1 MEKRFEEKKNINGEV
16 VLSDTEVEVV
26 KGEIISEPTTEMIE
40 KKEKPKF
47 MEVDFDNPSTML
59 IYGDEP
65 KKAIAAILENT
76 ARLADD
82 REELQVDKETLES
95 LTTFGET
102 LDESEE
108 EKKKKYTPAIKGVRG
123 FLTKLGVKRFEEQ
136 ERKKSYKVQYEDYC
150 SKIESICTAIE
161 SQKQTSLANIELRSC
176 IVKEMTPYLDLLEKI
191 IQEGKAKKFVFDNE
205 TESLRKL
212 EPTKENLDLIGY
224 REQLSEFFNGKLTEL
239 EKVLVAYRDQV
250 QMYRVQQ
257 ITDFEIVKGHETFL
271 KDTSPILKAQGSVM
285 VLNHQQKSEL
295 AEIKMVNDF
304 ANLAIANNSNQLVE
318 NAESAVELS
327 LNNGIS
333 VETLTKLDDAIRRGV
348 EIYVQGKEQKKAIVE
363 ETQQALQ
370 QLGASIDEY
379 QNELLRLIDDEQV
392 IRTLGTSS
400 ATTTISKRFIKGK
413 GYGSKRS

>member
-1 MEKRFEEKKNINGEV
+1 MEKRLEEEKRISGEV
-16 VLSDTEVEVV
+16 LLSDTEVEVV
-26 KGEIISEPTTEMIE
+26 KGEVIAKPTTEIIE
-40 KKEKPKF
+40 KKEQPKF

-59 IYGDEP
+59 TYGDEA
-65 KKAIAAILENT
+65 KDAISAILENT

-82 REELQVDKETLES
+82 REELQVDQEMLES

-108 EKKKKYTPAIKGVRG
+108 ARKKKYSPAIKGVRG

-136 ERKKSYKVQYEDYC
+136 ERKKSYKLQYEDYC
-150 SKIESICTAIE
+150 SKVECICQAIE

-176 IVKEMTPYLDLLEKI
+176 IVREMTPYIELLETI
-191 IQEGKAKKFVFDNE
+191 IQEGKARKFVFDNE
-205 TESLRKL
+205 TEQLRKL
-212 EPTKENLDLIGY
+212 EPTKENMDLIDY
-224 REQLSEFFNGKLTEL
+224 RNQLSEFFNGKLTEL
-239 EKVLVAYRDQV
+239 EKVLIAYRDQV

-285 VLNHQQKSEL
+285 VLNHQQKAEL
-295 AEIKMVNDF
+295 AEIKKVNDI
-304 ANLAIANNSNQLVE
+304 ANIAIANNSGQLVE
-318 NAESAVELS
+318 NAEAAVELS
-327 LNNGIS
+327 LTGGIT

-348 EIYVQGKEQKKAIVE
+348 EIYVQGKEQKKVIVE

-370 QLGASIDEY
+370 QLGASIDSY

-392 IRTLGTSS
+392 IKTLGTSS
-400 ATTTISKRFIKGK
+400 ATTTISKRFVKGI

>member
-1 MEKRFEEKKNINGEV
+1 MEKRFEEKKNNNGEV
-16 VLSDTEVEVV
+16 VPSDTEVEVV
-26 KGEIISEPTTEMIE
+26 KGEIIEQPTTEIIE

-108 EKKKKYTPAIKGVRG
+108 ARKKKYTPAIKGVRG
-123 FLTKLGVKRFEEQ
+123 FLTKLGVKRFEEL
-136 ERKKSYKVQYEDYC
+136 ERKKSYKAQYEDYC

-176 IVKEMTPYLDLLEKI
+176 IVKEMSPYLDLLETI

-212 EPTKENLDLIGY
+212 EPTKENIDLIGY

>member
-65 KKAIAAILENT
+65 KKAIATILENT

-108 EKKKKYTPAIKGVRG
+108 ARKKKYTPAIKGVRG

-176 IVKEMTPYLDLLEKI
+176 IVKEMTPYLDLLETI

>member
-26 KGEIISEPTTEMIE
+26 KGEINSEPTTEMIE

-65 KKAIAAILENT
+65 KKAIATILENT

-108 EKKKKYTPAIKGVRG
+108 ARKKKYTPAIKGVRG

-176 IVKEMTPYLDLLEKI
+176 IVKEMTPYLDLLETI

-392 IRTLGTSS
+392 IRTLGTSN

>member
-40 KKEKPKF
+40 KKEKTKF

-65 KKAIAAILENT
+65 KKAIAKILENT

-108 EKKKKYTPAIKGVRG
+108 ARKKKYTPAIKGVRG

-176 IVKEMTPYLDLLEKI
+176 IVKEMTPYLDLLETI

-212 EPTKENLDLIGY
+212 EPTKENLDLIDY

-400 ATTTISKRFIKGK
+400 DTTTISKRFIKGK

>member
-26 KGEIISEPTTEMIE
+26 KGEIISEPTTEKIE

-108 EKKKKYTPAIKGVRG
+108 ARKKKYTPAIKGVRG

-176 IVKEMTPYLDLLEKI
+176 IVKEMTPYLDLLETI

-304 ANLAIANNSNQLVE
+304 ANLAIANNSSQLVE

-392 IRTLGTSS
+392 IRTLGTSN

>member
-40 KKEKPKF
+40 KKEKTKF

-65 KKAIAAILENT
+65 KKAIAKILENT

-108 EKKKKYTPAIKGVRG
+108 ARKKKYTPAIKGVRG

-176 IVKEMTPYLDLLEKI
+176 IVKEMSPYLDLLETI

-212 EPTKENLDLIGY
+212 EPTKENLDLIDY

-400 ATTTISKRFIKGK
+400 DTTTISKRYIKGK
-413 GYGSKRS
+413 EYGSKRS

>member
-40 KKEKPKF
+40 KKEKTKF

-65 KKAIAAILENT
+65 KKAIAKILENT

-108 EKKKKYTPAIKGVRG
+108 ARKKKYTPAIKGVRG

-176 IVKEMTPYLDLLEKI
+176 IVKEMTPYLDLLETI

-212 EPTKENLDLIGY
+212 EPTKENLDLIDY

-400 ATTTISKRFIKGK
+400 DTTTISKRYIKGK
-413 GYGSKRS
+413 EYGSKRS

>member
-40 KKEKPKF
+40 KKEKTKF

-65 KKAIAAILENT
+65 KKAIAKILENT

-108 EKKKKYTPAIKGVRG
+108 ARKKKYTPAIKGVRG

-176 IVKEMTPYLDLLEKI
+176 IVKEMSPYLDLLETI

-212 EPTKENLDLIGY
+212 EPTKENLDLIDY

-370 QLGASIDEY
+370 KLGASIDEY

-400 ATTTISKRFIKGK
+400 DTTTISKRFIKGK